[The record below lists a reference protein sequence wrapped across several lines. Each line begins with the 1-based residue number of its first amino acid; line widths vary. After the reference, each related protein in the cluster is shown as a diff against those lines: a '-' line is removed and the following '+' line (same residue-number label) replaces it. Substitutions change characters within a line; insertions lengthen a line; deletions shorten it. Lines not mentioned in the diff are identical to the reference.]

1 MASNPDGS
9 GPPSHAYSAMS
20 KSWFGS
26 RVPKKVGFA
35 GSNAGVTLMPTA
47 CRFWAKIAA
56 LVARRWLPAVVFQ
69 RNSAFRPAQ
78 VQMSLLSWFFV
89 VGFQDAGPP
98 VQPCALRSAMAL
110 AGLKFHLL
118 NCGTALTPSS
128 QSALFSGFRLG
139 AIWL

>member
-9 GPPSHAYSAMS
+9 GPPSQANSAMS

-35 GSNAGVTLMPTA
+35 GSNAGVTLMPIA

-78 VQMSLLSWFFV
+78 VQIAELSLL
-89 VGFQDAGPP
+89 GAAGPP
-98 VQPCALRSAMAL
+98 VQPWALRRAMAFV
-110 AGLKFHLL
+110 ALKFHLL
-118 NCGTALTPSS
+118 NWGRALTPSS
-128 QSALFSGFRLG
+128 HSALFSGFM
-139 AIWL
+139 